1 MTSDDDDLLLG
12 RDSAVI
18 TPSRARMKFIEFL
31 RNFRTHPDQVS
42 MDGRVI
48 YRDVLEDDVL
58 PPTIDGTFLCAR
70 FFFRDC
76 VLVLT
81 FRCVLWFDR
90 CRVLISAVVR

>member
-42 MDGRVI
+42 VDGRVI

-70 FFFRDC
+70 FFFSVTAFSFLRFGACFGSID
-76 VLVLT
+76 VA
-81 FRCVLWFDR
+81 F
-90 CRVLISAVVR
+90 